1 MKAYIKMEKN
11 IKLGDIEIQ
20 KQNIYLAKID
30 ANKIVVF
37 NRMYFSKMVLN
48 IFLAT
53 KMLKKLNSYVYFSKN
68 TSAYRKNF
76 DKTKYSFFNKK

>member
-1 MKAYIKMEKN
+1 MEKI

-37 NRMYFSKMVLN
+37 NRMYFSKNGFEYLFGYKDAEKIKLLC
-48 IFLAT
+48 IFLQ
-53 KMLKKLNSYVYFSKN
+53 KHE
-68 TSAYRKNF
+68 RI
-76 DKTKYSFFNKK
+76 